1 MKKYLL
7 RWVVLGIA
15 IIGLLAAL
23 YFFNYR
29 QGAQRCQHINM
40 DFVNTKNPLITKD
53 ALMTH
58 LQQDS
63 IHIIGIRTSEI
74 PLIAIEESLEANDF
88 VADANCYI
96 AMDGDLEIE
105 IQQKTPILRVQPNNS
120 MGYYLDTDGTVFPL
134 SKEYTPRVKIAT
146 GHITHNLDNKLYTF
160 TSYVNQSTFWNGFIE
175 HIFVRPNKDIVF
187 TTQIGGHEVVIGDNS
202 RLEQKLDKL
211 ERFYKRAS
219 VNIGWEEYREINLKF
234 KDQVICSK

>member
-7 RWVVLGIA
+7 RWVVLGTA

-29 QGAQRCQHINM
+29 QSSQICQQINI

-53 ALMTH
+53 AL
-58 LQQDS
+58 LRYIQKDS
-63 IHIIGIRTSEI
+63 IRIIGTKTSEMA
-74 PLIAIEESLEANDF
+74 LTAIEESLENNAF
-88 VADANCYI
+88 VSDANCYV
-96 AMDGDLEIE
+96 AMNGDLEIE
-105 IQQKTPILRVQPNNS
+105 VYQKTPILRVEPTGS
-120 MGYYLDTDGTVFPL
+120 KGYYLDENGDFFPL
-134 SKEYTPRVKIAT
+134 SKEHTPRVKIAT
-146 GHITHNLDNKLYTF
+146 GHINHDLDNKLYTF

-175 HIFVRPNKDIVF
+175 HIFVRPNNDIVF

-219 VNIGWEEYREINLKF
+219 VHIGWEEYREINLKF